1 VPIDI
6 RTITADEAVAFRRA
20 VRAGFSNA
28 DTVDDADWARDAA
41 EPLDRVYAAFDGQ
54 SMVATLRSFPT
65 ELTVPGGS
73 TVRAGAL
80 TAVTCH
86 ATHRRQGLLTR
97 MITADLTSSRDR
109 GESADV
115 LIASEYPIYGRF
127 GYGPATETLRWELDS
142 SATGFAT
149 RGSGTVEFVD
159 NDTFRKEG
167 PAIFERVRASRPGM
181 IGRSDVVWDMLAD
194 LRRRP
199 EDKPWQGFR
208 VLVRDDDGTAQG
220 WASYKVVDE
229 WTDLRPRSTAEVADL
244 CAAEPGAEA
253 RLWRFL
259 ADLDLVTKVT
269 AGDRPVDDVLPWL
282 LDNARAARTA
292 GRADF
297 LWVRVLDVATSL
309 TARSYA
315 GAGRLVV
322 EVVDPLGLTGGTF
335 LLDAS
340 ADGAECSVTD
350 ESPDLTLP
358 VRTLGAAYLGGARL
372 ATLHA
377 GGWLDEHTPGSVAR
391 ADALFAGS
399 VAPWCNT
406 WF

>member
-1 VPIDI
+1 MPIDI
-6 RTITADEAVAFRRA
+6 RTITADEAAAFRRA
-20 VRAGFSNA
+20 VRAGFGDA
-28 DTVDDADWARDAA
+28 DTVDDPDWARDAA

-65 ELTVPGGS
+65 ELTVPGAS

-142 SATGFAT
+142 SATGFT
-149 RGSGTVEFVD
+149 TGGSGTPEFVD
-159 NDTFRKEG
+159 NDTFRKEA
-167 PAIFERVRASRPGM
+167 PAIFERMRVSRPGM

-208 VLVRDDDGTAQG
+208 VLVRDDDGAAQG
-220 WASYKVVDE
+220 WASYKVVDD

-269 AGDRPVDDVLPWL
+269 ARDRPVDDTLPWL
-282 LDNARAARTA
+282 LDNARALRPA

-297 LWVRVLDVATSL
+297 LWVRVLDVARSL
-309 TARSYA
+309 AARSYA
-315 GAGRLVV
+315 GAGRLVL
-322 EVVDPLGLTGGTF
+322 EVADPLGLAGGTF
-335 LLDAS
+335 ALDAS
-340 ADGAECSVTD
+340 SEGAECSATD

-377 GGWLDEHTPGSVAR
+377 AGWLDEHTPGSVGR

>member
-1 VPIDI
+1 MPVEI
-6 RTITADEAVAFRRA
+6 RTISADEAVAFRRA
-20 VRAGFSNA
+20 VRAGFS
-28 DTVDDADWARDAA
+28 DGETVDDPEYARDSA
-41 EPLDRVYAAFDGQ
+41 EPLDRTYAAFDGE

-65 ELTVPGGS
+65 ELTVPGAS
-73 TVRAGAL
+73 TVPAGAL
-80 TAVTCH
+80 TAVTCR

-97 MITADLTSSRDR
+97 MITADLANSRER
-109 GESADV
+109 GEPAHV

-127 GYGPATETLRWELDS
+127 GYGPATESVRWEFDS
-142 SATGFAT
+142 SAAGFTAP
-149 RGSGTVEFVD
+149 GSGTVEFVD
-159 NDTFRKEG
+159 NETFRKEG

-199 EDKPWQGFR
+199 ENKPWHGFR
-208 VLVRDDDGTAQG
+208 VLVRDDDGIAQG
-220 WASYKVVDE
+220 WASYKVVDD
-229 WTDLRPRSTAEVADL
+229 WADLRSRSTAEVADL
-244 CAAEPGAEA
+244 CAAQPGTEA

-282 LDNARAARTA
+282 LDNARAVRQA

-309 TARSYA
+309 AARSYA
-315 GAGRLVV
+315 AAGGLVL

-335 LLDAS
+335 SLDAS
-340 ADGAECSVTD
+340 SDGAVCSTTD
-350 ESPDLTLP
+350 APADLTLP
-358 VRTLGAAYLGGARL
+358 IRALGAAYLGGARL

-377 GGWLDEHTPGSVAR
+377 AGWLDEHTPGSVAR
-391 ADALFAGS
+391 ADALFAGT

>member
-1 VPIDI
+1 MPIDI

-28 DTVDDADWARDAA
+28 DTVDDPEWARAAA
-41 EPLDRVYAAFDGQ
+41 EPLDRTYAAFDGE

-73 TVRAGAL
+73 TVPSGAL
-80 TAVTCH
+80 TAVTCR

-97 MITADLTSSRDR
+97 MITADLADSRER
-109 GESADV
+109 GELAHV

-127 GYGPATETLRWELDS
+127 GYGPATHSVRWELDS
-142 SATGFAT
+142 SATAFTA

-159 NDTFRKEG
+159 KETLRKEG

-181 IGRSDVVWDMLAD
+181 IDRSDLVWDNLTD

-220 WASYKVVDE
+220 WASYKVVDD
-229 WTDLRPRSTAEVADL
+229 WSDLRSRGTVEVADL

-259 ADLDLVTKVT
+259 AEIDLVTKVT
-269 AGDRPVDDVLPWL
+269 AGDRPVDDALPWL
-282 LDNARAARTA
+282 LDNARAVRQA
-292 GRADF
+292 GRSDF
-297 LWVRVLDVATSL
+297 LWVRVLDVPSSL
-309 TARSYA
+309 AARSYA
-315 GAGRLVV
+315 TAGRLVL

-335 LLDAS
+335 ALDAS
-340 ADGAECSVTD
+340 TDGATCTATD
-350 ESPDLTLP
+350 EPADLTLP
-358 VRTLGAAYLGGARL
+358 IRTLGAAYLGGSQL
-372 ATLHA
+372 ATLRA
-377 GGWLDEHTPGSVAR
+377 AGWLDEHTPGSVAR
-391 ADALFAGS
+391 ADVLFAGN

>member
-1 VPIDI
+1 MSIEI
-6 RTITADEAVAFRRA
+6 RAITADEAVAFRRA
-20 VRAGFSNA
+20 VRAGFGNA
-28 DTVDDADWARDAA
+28 DTVDDPEWARDAA
-41 EPLDRVYAAFDGQ
+41 EPLDRTYAAFDGE
-54 SMVATLRSFPT
+54 SMMATLRSFST

-73 TVRAGAL
+73 TVPSGAL
-80 TAVTCH
+80 TAVTCR

-97 MITADLTSSRDR
+97 MITADLTSSRER
-109 GESADV
+109 GEAAHV

-127 GYGPATETLRWELDS
+127 GYGPATESLRWELDS
-142 SATGFAT
+142 SATRFT
-149 RGSGTVEFVD
+149 TPGSGTVEFVD
-159 NDTFRKEG
+159 NETFRKEG
-167 PAIFERVRASRPGM
+167 PAIFERVRTSRPGM

-208 VLVRDDDGTAQG
+208 VLVRDEDGMAQG
-220 WASYKVVDE
+220 WASYKVVVD
-229 WTDLRPRSTAEVADL
+229 WTDLRSRSTAEVADL

-259 ADLDLVTKVT
+259 AELDLVTKVT
-269 AGDRPVDDVLPWL
+269 AGDRPVDDALPWL
-282 LDNARAARTA
+282 LDNARAVRLA

-309 TARSYA
+309 AARSYA
-315 GAGRLVV
+315 AAGRLVL

-335 LLDAS
+335 SLDAS
-340 ADGAECSVTD
+340 SDGAECSATD
-350 ESPDLTLP
+350 EPADLTLP

-372 ATLHA
+372 TTLHA
-377 GGWLDEHTPGSVAR
+377 AGWLDEHRPGSVAR
-391 ADALFAGS
+391 ADALFAGN